1 MEVVRIAPRAAL
13 LTAVVLLTASTA
25 AQAATAPSARLAT
38 QTFAT
43 SVAPLSNG
51 EVTLPYSQSVSI
63 ACRPNE
69 RAIAPGIASA
79 THYLTAQ
86 SFGPAAVSSIVVG
99 PKGRAVSRLQ
109 VLCLRNGRVVNR
121 RAEGRL
127 VPGISGSGF
136 GRVTATAACPRGFIA
151 SGAPLSQDYA
161 PGFGAFTSVPNGP
174 RGWRVVVHK
183 APDALAATGS
193 PGAFAD
199 VACVKARGSSV
210 VVRRGAIGANGTL
223 SMAATCGRGRALGW
237 GVDLGAYTDRMTSF
251 DGRWATPV
259 VTKAAFASA
268 RAMAFQFRLPAG
280 VDPATGAGTPV
291 AAHLICGTPAR

>member
-1 MEVVRIAPRAAL
+1 MDIARIAPRAAL
-13 LTAVVLLTASTA
+13 LGAAALLTATTV
-25 AQAATAPSARLAT
+25 AQAATAPSARVAVK
-38 QTFAT
+38 TFAT
-43 SVAPLSNG
+43 SVAPLSSG
-51 EVTLPYSQSVSI
+51 EVTLPYSQNVSM

-99 PKGRAVSRLQ
+99 PKGGAVSRLQ

-121 RAEGRL
+121 RVEGRL
-127 VPGISGSGF
+127 VPGISGAGF
-136 GRVTATAACPRGFIA
+136 GRVTATATCPRGFVA

-174 RGWRVVVHK
+174 RGWRVVVDK
-183 APDALAATGS
+183 APDALATTGS

-210 VVRRGAIGANGTL
+210 VVKRGTIGANGAL
-223 SMAATCGRGRALGW
+223 SMTATCRRGRALGW
-237 GVDLGAYTDRMTSF
+237 GVDLGAYTDRMTTF
-251 DGRWATPV
+251 DGRWATPIV
-259 VTKAAFASA
+259 RRAAFTSA
-268 RAMAFQFRLPAG
+268 RRMAFQFRLPAG
-280 VDPATGAGTPV
+280 ADAATAAGTPV
-291 AAHLICGTPAR
+291 AAQLICGTPAR

>member
-1 MEVVRIAPRAAL
+1 V
-13 LTAVVLLTASTA
+13 
-25 AQAATAPSARLAT
+25 ATK
-38 QTFAT
+38 TFVT

-51 EVTLPYSQSVSI
+51 EVTLPYAQSVSM

-109 VLCLRNGRVVNR
+109 ALCLRNGRVVNR
-121 RAEGRL
+121 RVEGRL

-136 GRVTATAACPRGFIA
+136 GRVTARAACPRGFVA

-161 PGFGAFTSVPNGP
+161 PGFGAFTSVPQGP
-174 RGWRVVVHK
+174 RGWRVVVDR
-183 APDALAATGS
+183 APDGLAATSS

-199 VACVKARGSSV
+199 VACVKARGASV
-210 VVRRGAIGANGTL
+210 VVKRGTIAASGAL
-223 SMAATCGRGRALGW
+223 SITATCGRGRALGW
-237 GVDLGAYTDRMTSF
+237 GVDLGAYTQRMTSF
-251 DGRWATPV
+251 DGRWATPI
-259 VTKAAFASA
+259 VTRAAFTSA
-268 RAMAFQFRLPAG
+268 RRMAFQFRLPAG
-280 VDPATGAGTPV
+280 ADAASGAGTPV
-291 AAHLICGTPAR
+291 SVHLVCGIPVR